1 MLRVRGVTSRSVVGR
16 AMGAATMRPVLRAPS
31 GIRPGAT
38 YLVRERVT
46 LGRAAVAD
54 IQLVDESV
62 SRFHALIE
70 RHDGRD
76 FIADLASKA
85 GTRLDGRPVQRAVLE
100 AGAVVEIGGFRL
112 RYEFVE
118 DDVQASAVPKVHG
131 YIAVRPTRRDTQAAV
146 AVEPAADEAPIERM
160 VVDQPVAIP
169 PREADWLG
177 LLRDVV
183 ELRALVEA
191 GRGGTPRAQ
200 ALATRFAKGELDR
213 AQARRSS
220 RRHVCRTPVLVGM
233 SRGGEV
239 LTSVGHMLDT
249 SADGAK
255 FRTDIA
261 PPVGAVCW
269 LLVATGESERSGIA
283 FSARVVWAHPETG
296 HAGVEFI
303 GRPVAGPDVLPPLRR
318 GSST

>member
-1 MLRVRGVTSRSVVGR
+1 
-16 AMGAATMRPVLRAPS
+16 MGAATMRPVLRAPS

>member
-1 MLRVRGVTSRSVVGR
+1 MLYK
-16 AMGAATMRPVLRAPS
+16 AATMRPVLRALS
-31 GIRPGAT
+31 GFRPGAT

-70 RHDGRD
+70 RRDGRD
-76 FIADLASKA
+76 VIADLASKA
-85 GTRLDGRPVQRAVLE
+85 GTRLDGRTVQRAVLE
-100 AGAVVEIGGFRL
+100 PGAVVEIGGFRL

-118 DDVQASAVPKVHG
+118 DDVQASAVPKVSG
-131 YIAVRPTRRDTQAAV
+131 YIAVRPTRRDTQV
-146 AVEPAADEAPIERM
+146 AVLVEPTEAAGEAPSERM
-160 VVDQPVAIP
+160 VVDQPAVVP

-191 GRGGTPRAQ
+191 GQADTPRAA
-200 ALATRFAKGELDR
+200 ALAARFAKGELDST
-213 AQARRSS
+213 QARRSS
-220 RRHVCRTPVLVGM
+220 RRHVCRTPVLVGV
-233 SRGGEV
+233 SRGSEV
-239 LTSVGHMLDT
+239 LTSVGHLIDT

-255 FRTDIA
+255 LRADVA

-296 HAGVEFI
+296 HAGVAFI

-318 GSST
+318 STP

>member
-1 MLRVRGVTSRSVVGR
+1 
-16 AMGAATMRPVLRAPS
+16 MRPVLRALS

-100 AGAVVEIGGFRL
+100 PGAVVEIGGFRL
-112 RYEFVE
+112 RYEFVD
-118 DDVQASAVPKVHG
+118 DDVQPSAVPKVNG

-146 AVEPAADEAPIERM
+146 VSEPTASASVGPSDRM
-160 VVDQPVAIP
+160 VVDQPAVVP

-191 GRGGTPRAQ
+191 GHGDTPRAQ
-200 ALATRFAKGELDR
+200 ALAARFAKGELDR
-213 AQARRSS
+213 AQARRAS

-296 HAGVEFI
+296 HAGVTFI

-318 GSST
+318 SPSTRRA